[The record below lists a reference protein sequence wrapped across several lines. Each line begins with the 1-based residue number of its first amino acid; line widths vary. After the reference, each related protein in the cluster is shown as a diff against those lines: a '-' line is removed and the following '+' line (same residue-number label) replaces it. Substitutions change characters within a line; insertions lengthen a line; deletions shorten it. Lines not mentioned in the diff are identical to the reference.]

1 MPITELAK
9 LTKLQIQCMQAGML
23 SYSGMRTLHTDAL
36 TGHVSHFLT
45 TLGTTANRLHKQVL
59 AGSSK
64 VRWTY
69 PSGPLFRPVRRFRNG
84 HLDGCPMRWHPGNPL
99 REVLA

>member
-45 TLGTTANRLHKQVL
+45 TLGTTANRLHK
-59 AGSSK
+59 
-64 VRWTY
+64 
-69 PSGPLFRPVRRFRNG
+69 
-84 HLDGCPMRWHPGNPL
+84 
-99 REVLA
+99 